1 MAETSKLVSPEK
13 IVLIPDLEAGCS
25 LAASITGADVRRL
38 RDAYPGVPV
47 VTYVN
52 TSAEVKAESDI
63 CCTSGNAVRVV
74 ESLGAPRVI
83 VLPDQCLARHVA
95 RHHTVDIHGRRGRWQ
110 GHAGFSGEETPQE
123 SGRQKD

>member
-25 LAASITGADVRRL
+25 LAASITGADVRRP

-83 VLPDQCLARHVA
+83 VLPDQYLASYVA
-95 RHHTVDIHGRRGRWQ
+95 RPTTVEIIGWRAHGNEAGRG
-110 GHAGFSGEETPQE
+110 
-123 SGRQKD
+123 KV

>member
-83 VLPDQCLARHVA
+83 VLPDQYLASYVA
-95 RHHTVDIHGRRGRWQ
+95 RHPQVQNIGWRGRCAV
-110 GHAGFSGEETPQE
+110 HERFSTEERGGGEE
-123 SGRQKD
+123 GG